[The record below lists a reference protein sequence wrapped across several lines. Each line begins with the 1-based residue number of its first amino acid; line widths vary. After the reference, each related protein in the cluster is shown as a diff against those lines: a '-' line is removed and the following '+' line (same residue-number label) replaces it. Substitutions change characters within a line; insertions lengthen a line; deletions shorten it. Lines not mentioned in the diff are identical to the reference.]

1 VEIRVLPPF
10 EIHEPRSVGEAAA
23 ARRDLG
29 ESAALYAGGTEL
41 VLVMKEGL
49 GAWAHL
55 IDVKGIAALHALGV
69 STNGSG
75 ESVRI
80 GAAVTHRDLE
90 HSPLVRERLPLLS
103 ETEAQVANVRVR
115 GTGTLGGNLAFA
127 EPHSDPATALLAC
140 DASVTLAGTAGSRRL
155 PLSAFITGSYET
167 ALEPDEILV
176 DVEIPLPSSATAGA
190 YVKYGLHERP
200 TLGVAVLLV
209 LARDGRVASA
219 RVAVGCVGPVP
230 VRLGTLEREL
240 AGAPL
245 AALASGFA
253 PARAAGAALD
263 AVEDLHGSAAYKQH
277 LVGVFVSRA
286 LAEAARRART
296 AA

>member
-1 VEIRVLPPF
+1 
-10 EIHEPRSVGEAAA
+10 
-23 ARRDLG
+23 
-29 ESAALYAGGTEL
+29 
-41 VLVMKEGL
+41 
-49 GAWAHL
+49 
-55 IDVKGIAALHALGV
+55 
-69 STNGSG
+69 
-75 ESVRI
+75 
-80 GAAVTHRDLE
+80 
-90 HSPLVRERLPLLS
+90 VRERLPVLS

-115 GTGTLGGNLAFA
+115 GIGTLGGNLAFA

-155 PLSAFITGSYET
+155 PLSEFITGSYET

-245 AALASGFA
+245 EALESGFA

-286 LAEAARRART
+286 LAAAARRART
-296 AA
+296 TA